1 MSISEAITNRLAEL
15 ENSDICKN
23 CVNATKVLLPK
34 DSREE
39 TFFEVVAYCKLRS
52 IDIHGYNSCD
62 DFSRI
67 PEDENEE
74 DNN

>member
-15 ENSDICKN
+15 ENSEICKN

-39 TFFEVVAYCKLRS
+39 TFFEVVAYCKLRC
-52 IDIHGYNSCD
+52 INVHGYNSCD

-67 PEDENEE
+67 PVEDTPEE
-74 DNN
+74 D

>member
-1 MSISEAITNRLAEL
+1 MSISDAITNRLAEL
-15 ENSDICKN
+15 EQSEICKN

-52 IDIHGYNSCD
+52 INVHGYNSCD

-67 PEDENEE
+67 PVEDNPEE
-74 DNN
+74 D